1 MYDLQLTNWC
11 LTYTK
16 TSEKQNYKL
25 FMKKNMFRY
34 ITNAANIK
42 RIFPRNVYRK
52 SGKVFRMVSV
62 GSFLRISLTS
72 LEANLNFVRLD
83 SLTFQAT

>member
-1 MYDLQLTNWC
+1 MYDLQLTNWS
-11 LTYTK
+11 LTYIKTSEKQNYKLFMKKNMFRYITNAANIK

-42 RIFPRNVYRK
+42 RIFPRN
-52 SGKVFRMVSV
+52 M
-62 GSFLRISLTS
+62 
-72 LEANLNFVRLD
+72 
-83 SLTFQAT
+83 